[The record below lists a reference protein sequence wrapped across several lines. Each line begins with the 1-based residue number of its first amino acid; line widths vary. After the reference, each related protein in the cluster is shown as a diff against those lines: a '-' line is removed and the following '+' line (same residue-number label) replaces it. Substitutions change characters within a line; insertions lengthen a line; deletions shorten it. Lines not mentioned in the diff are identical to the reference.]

1 MIMIHFYKNF
11 KFLFLFIIL
20 CLVFLKD
27 NKSSANYI
35 RDTELEFAL
44 YNWSK
49 PIFKAANINPE
60 QIKIHIIQDRKINAF
75 VIDGK
80 NMFLNT
86 GLITN
91 AGSASGVIGVIAHEA
106 GHISAGHILKLKEK
120 IKTLSNNQFFTSLLG
135 LGVLL
140 AGAKSQT
147 ISRRIQQK

>member
-11 KFLFLFIIL
+11 KFLFLFVIL
-20 CLVFLKD
+20 SLAFLKD

-44 YNWSK
+44 YNWSE
-49 PIFKAANINPE
+49 PIFKAANINPK

-75 VIDGK
+75 VIDGR

-91 AGSASGVIGVIAHEA
+91 A
-106 GHISAGHILKLKEK
+106 
-120 IKTLSNNQFFTSLLG
+120 
-135 LGVLL
+135 
-140 AGAKSQT
+140 
-147 ISRRIQQK
+147 